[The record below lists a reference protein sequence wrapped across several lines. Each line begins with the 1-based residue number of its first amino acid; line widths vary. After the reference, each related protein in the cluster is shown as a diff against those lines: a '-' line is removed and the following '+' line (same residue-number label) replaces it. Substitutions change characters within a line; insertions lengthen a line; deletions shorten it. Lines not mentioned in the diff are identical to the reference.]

1 VHTEDGVITVS
12 VTQDLWDKA
21 KGVIRWIKVEMN
33 KSDTIEFKQLESYR
47 GFLVYLTRTYPDIIP
62 HLKGVHLGL
71 DSWRPWRKD
80 HRWKMT
86 IGEIQTALEEKGEDG
101 TPLLAHANKAP
112 MRVKWVPRL
121 VDVLEP

>member
-1 VHTEDGVITVS
+1 MRPELS
-12 VTQDLWDKA
+12 P
-21 KGVIRWIKVEMN
+21 RC
-33 KSDTIEFKQLESYR
+33 TIEFKQLESYR
-47 GFLVYLTRTYPDIIP
+47 SFLVYLTGTYPDIIP
-62 HLKGVHLGL
+62 YLKGVRLGL

-112 MRVKWVPRL
+112 LRVKWVPRL